1 MPLPGSNTGGLKLE
15 PYREE
20 ATTQMAIH
28 LLTPM
33 HRRCLAKWAHRSIG
47 LAQRCG
53 ESCGPFLQRLA
64 TPTGHVLEDP
74 APLGTLATAAA
85 GAFSP

>member
-28 LLTPM
+28 WLTPM
-33 HRRCLAKWAHRSIG
+33 HRRCLA
-47 LAQRCG
+47 RCR
-53 ESCGPFLQRLA
+53 ESCGPFLRRLA

-74 APLGTLATAAA
+74 AFPLGTLATAAA